1 MSPKALKGPERT
13 LSGELRTGLLAGSLG
28 FSSQGVCPQGSHQ
41 SVLKTRR
48 TASPEQE
55 ELRGRL
61 PERRSALDGS
71 WGFSGPI
78 SHTTPALLP
87 QPIWSQRPAPAQCGK
102 ALRRSASSARRG
114 PSGTT
119 FAAGHHVCR
128 FKPKISGKRN
138 KSSTF
143 NLTASVNLLW
153 RQQFLDWLF
162 EPRVDKVTIYLDG
175 VIEWKRI

>member
-61 PERRSALDGS
+61 PERRRALDGS
-71 WGFSGPI
+71 WGFSGPHLTHKA
-78 SHTTPALLP
+78 SPPPPAHLVAATSPGAGWEGTTPECELCQAGT
-87 QPIWSQRPAPAQCGK
+87 IGNHV
-102 ALRRSASSARRG
+102 RG
-114 PSGTT
+114 WP
-119 FAAGHHVCR
+119 
-128 FKPKISGKRN
+128 
-138 KSSTF
+138 
-143 NLTASVNLLW
+143 
-153 RQQFLDWLF
+153 
-162 EPRVDKVTIYLDG
+162 PRVPVQAQNK
-175 VIEWKRI
+175 WKEK